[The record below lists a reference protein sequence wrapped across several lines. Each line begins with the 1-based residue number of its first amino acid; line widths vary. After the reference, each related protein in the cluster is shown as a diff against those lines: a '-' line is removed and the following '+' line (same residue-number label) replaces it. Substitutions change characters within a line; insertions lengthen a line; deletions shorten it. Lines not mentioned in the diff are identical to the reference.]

1 MKHTHCLARW
11 TLACAVLLASVT
23 SPAQAQ
29 ETKTEG
35 NLRIAGG
42 PGGKVYAL
50 MVKDMLAVCG
60 SSVSFN
66 GVASSGGLQNLTLLS
81 ANEADLAIVQF
92 DTWQQMKGSDEN
104 IAHLQSVMPLHN
116 NLLHVLTLSGGSR
129 INATTIMGV
138 AVKGTGET
146 RVLRKFSELKGM
158 GVALVGSAQV
168 MGQELEK
175 RLRYDMK
182 LVAADTDDDALG
194 MLRAGQV
201 QAVFTLG
208 GWPLPTITRHKVS
221 SGLMLADYD
230 LAPQA
235 PYVAVK
241 RNYNNLES
249 LNLTFL
255 GIPNVLVTRPFKPEG
270 VIGKRVAALQRCL
283 RQNLDELQEGQYQ
296 PGWKEIKDPLADTGI
311 PTFAAGVGAPKVAKA
326 TQRAAKP

>member
-1 MKHTHCLARW
+1 MKHTHCIAR
-11 TLACAVLLASVT
+11 LSVACAMLLASAT
-23 SPAQAQ
+23 SPTQAQ

-66 GVASSGGLQNLTLLS
+66 GVASSGGLQNLTMLS

-104 IAHLQSVMPLHN
+104 IAQLQSVMPLHN

-129 INATTIMGV
+129 IHVKTIMGV
-138 AVKGTGET
+138 PVKGTGET
-146 RVLRKFSELKGM
+146 RVLRKFSDLKGM

-182 LVAADTDDDALG
+182 LVAADTDDDALA

-208 GWPLPTITRHKVS
+208 GWPLPTITRHKAS
-221 SGLMLADYD
+221 SGVMLADYD

-311 PTFAAGVGAPKVAKA
+311 SAFAGGLGAAKVARA
-326 TQRAAKP
+326 SHRAAKP

>member
-1 MKHTHCLARW
+1 MKHTHHLARL
-11 TLACAVLLASVT
+11 TLACAVLLASAT
-23 SPAQAQ
+23 GPTHAQ
-29 ETKTEG
+29 ETKSEG

-60 SSVSFN
+60 SSMNFKA
-66 GVASSGGLQNLTLLS
+66 VASSGGLQNLTLLS

-104 IAHLQSVMPLHN
+104 IAGLQSVMPLHN

-129 INATTIMGV
+129 INVKTIMGV
-138 AVKGTGET
+138 PVKGTGET

-175 RLRYDMK
+175 RLGYNMK
-182 LVAADTDDDALG
+182 LVVADSDDDALA

-208 GWPLPTITRHKVS
+208 GWPLPAITRHKAS

-235 PYVAVK
+235 PYMAVK

-255 GIPNVLVTRPFKPEG
+255 GVPNVLLTRPFKPEG
-270 VIGKRVAALQRCL
+270 VVGTRVFALQRCL
-283 RQNLDELQEGQYQ
+283 RHKLDELQEGQYQ

-311 PTFAAGVGAPKVAKA
+311 PPFPAGAGAPKVAKA
-326 TQRAAKP
+326 KQGPAKP

>member
-1 MKHTHCLARW
+1 MKHTHHLTRLA
-11 TLACAVLLASVT
+11 LACAVLLASAT
-23 SPAQAQ
+23 GPTYAQ

-60 SSVSFN
+60 SSVNFN
-66 GVASSGGLQNLTLLS
+66 GVASSGGLQNLTMLS

-104 IAHLQSVMPLHN
+104 IAGLQSVMPLHN

-129 INATTIMGV
+129 INVKTIMGV
-138 AVKGTGET
+138 PVKGTGET
-146 RVLRKFSELKGM
+146 RMLRKFSELKGM

-175 RLRYDMK
+175 RLGYNMK
-182 LVAADTDDDALG
+182 LVVADSDDDALA

-208 GWPLPTITRHKVS
+208 GWPLPAITRHKAS

-235 PYVAVK
+235 PYMAVK

-255 GIPNVLVTRPFKPEG
+255 GVPNVLLTRPFKPEG
-270 VIGKRVAALQRCL
+270 AVGTRVVTLQRCL
-283 RQNLDELQEGQYQ
+283 RQKLDELQEGQYQ
-296 PGWKEIKDPLADTGI
+296 PGWKEIQDPLADTGI
-311 PTFAAGVGAPKVAKA
+311 PPFPGTLGAPKVAKA
-326 TQRAAKP
+326 KQGAAKP

>member
-1 MKHTHCLARW
+1 MKFWKLLHWTATGVFIVLLLAAWLIADPASSPSGETPSPGHLPPIIFHCQTNPGIPTKYTYRLARL
-11 TLACAVLLASVT
+11 TLACAMLLASAT
-23 SPAQAQ
+23 SPAQA
-29 ETKTEG
+29 EEAKTAG

-60 SSVSFN
+60 GSVNFN
-66 GVASSGGLQNLTLLS
+66 SVASAGGLQNLTMPS

-129 INATTIMGV
+129 IHVKTIMGL
-138 AVKGTGET
+138 AVKGTGEM

-158 GVALVGSAQV
+158 SAALVGSAQV

-175 RLRYDMK
+175 RLRYDMQPV
-182 LVAADTDDDALG
+182 VAETDDDALA

-208 GWPLPTITRHKVS
+208 GCRSWPGRQYRNPSCGGLHPDMHAERSQCRPSRTWTSRHRA
-221 SGLMLADYD
+221 G
-230 LAPQA
+230 
-235 PYVAVK
+235 AVGW
-241 RNYNNLES
+241 NGSHN
-249 LNLTFL
+249 
-255 GIPNVLVTRPFKPEG
+255 
-270 VIGKRVAALQRCL
+270 RVCL
-283 RQNLDELQEGQYQ
+283 L
-296 PGWKEIKDPLADTGI
+296 
-311 PTFAAGVGAPKVAKA
+311 
-326 TQRAAKP
+326 